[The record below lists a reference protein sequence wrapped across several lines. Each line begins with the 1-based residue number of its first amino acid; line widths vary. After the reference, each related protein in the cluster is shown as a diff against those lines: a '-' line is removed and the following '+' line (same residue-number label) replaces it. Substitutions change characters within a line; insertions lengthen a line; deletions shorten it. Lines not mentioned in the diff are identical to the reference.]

1 MDNDKRAKKVKIF
14 DEIILKY
21 FRKKSPFCDAYSK
34 VITESEKMSFFF
46 CD

>member
-21 FRKKSPFCDAYSK
+21 FRKKSPSCDAYSK
-34 VITESEKMSFFF
+34 VITESEKMSLFF